1 MLPRLPP
8 ALNASPAAV
17 MRMARAAGIS
27 MACVSAAS
35 SASIISGPS
44 GLRASGWFSSIW
56 KTAPR
61 DTQRTGASGGTGGGG
76 MGGVDG
82 GGGGRMARLGV
93 VQFDLEDGAAR
104 HAAHGGIVGDGG
116 GCCVHGVLRKRREW
130 RIQCV
135 SAARAWAWAW
145 AWAWLSDRARPP
157 TSVRRCVRHR
167 STVREES
174 LACVRRAVVRAELGA
189 WHRCRA
195 GPCRARAAATDR
207 RAAPSAAAGRGGGP
221 AHPPAGWGG
230 GGGGGVW
237 GGGGEGTDRRAAP
250 SAAAGRGG
258 APAHRRAVAW
268 RVALRLPT
276 RCAPGRRQPIANSFA
291 CAERPSMPHRSRPQP
306 PPHP

>member
-61 DTQRTGASGGTGGGG
+61 DTQRTGASWGAV
-76 MGGVDG
+76 GGVDDVG
-82 GGGGRMARLGV
+82 AEGIARFGV

-135 SAARAWAWAW
+135 SAARAWG
-145 AWAWLSDRARPP
+145 D
-157 TSVRRCVRHR
+157 
-167 STVREES
+167 
-174 LACVRRAVVRAELGA
+174 
-189 WHRCRA
+189 
-195 GPCRARAAATDR
+195 
-207 RAAPSAAAGRGGGP
+207 GGG
-221 AHPPAGWGG
+221 
-230 GGGGGVW
+230 
-237 GGGGEGTDRRAAP
+237 
-250 SAAAGRGG
+250 
-258 APAHRRAVAW
+258 
-268 RVALRLPT
+268 RLT
-276 RCAPGRRQPIANSFA
+276 
-291 CAERPSMPHRSRPQP
+291 
-306 PPHP
+306 